1 MTPRLL
7 IADDEAAI
15 RFSMKQYFEDL
26 GYEVDCASSG
36 DEARGWLARHAYD
49 VVIADLWLDARGVED
64 GLGLLGA
71 VRSDHPATRTM
82 ILTAYGSPEVEE
94 HARRIGIDAFVH
106 KPERLKRVA
115 ELVQRLASGSIEPR

>member
-1 MTPRLL
+1 
-7 IADDEAAI
+7 
-15 RFSMKQYFEDL
+15 
-26 GYEVDCASSG
+26 
-36 DEARGWLARHAYD
+36 
-49 VVIADLWLDARGVED
+49 
-64 GLGLLGA
+64 
-71 VRSDHPATRTM
+71 VRSDQPATRTM